1 MTTAEDWHDAVVAV
15 GAHGLL
21 NAIAAMVAAARTLER
36 ENLPPEI
43 RQEMVGII
51 IERGDVV
58 SDVLRYC
65 LDSLPKAARDT
76 IDLLD
81 IIDLIDVVDV
91 RNDDRAKER
100 NTGES

>member
-1 MTTAEDWHDAVVAV
+1 MATAEDWRDAVVAV

-36 ENLPPEI
+36 DDLTPEL
-43 RQEMVGII
+43 RREMVGII

-65 LDSLPKAARDT
+65 LDALPKAARDT

-81 IIDLIDVVDV
+81 IIDLMDVVDV
-91 RNDDRAKER
+91 RQEGANKP
-100 NTGES
+100 

>member
-1 MTTAEDWHDAVVAV
+1 MAAADDWRDAVVAV

-36 ENLPPEI
+36 ENISPELH
-43 RQEMVGII
+43 QEMIGII

-65 LDSLPKAARDT
+65 LDALPKAARDT

-81 IIDLIDVVDV
+81 IIDLIEVVDV
-91 RNDDRAKER
+91 RDENRSTR
-100 NTGES
+100 GN

>member
-1 MTTAEDWHDAVVAV
+1 M
-15 GAHGLL
+15 
-21 NAIAAMVAAARTLER
+21 AAPLVER
-36 ENLPPEI
+36 DNLTPEL

-65 LDSLPKAARDT
+65 LDALPKAARDT

-91 RNDDRAKER
+91 REDDANNR
-100 NTGES
+100 

>member
-1 MTTAEDWHDAVVAV
+1 MAASDDWRDAVVAV

-36 ENLPPEI
+36 DDLPPELH
-43 RQEMVGII
+43 QEMVGII

-65 LDSLPKAARDT
+65 LDALPKAARDT

-91 RNDDRAKER
+91 RHDEQQNR
-100 NTGES
+100 

>member
-1 MTTAEDWHDAVVAV
+1 MATAEDWRDAVVAV

-36 ENLPPEI
+36 DDLTPEL

-65 LDSLPKAARDT
+65 LDALPKAARDT

-81 IIDLIDVVDV
+81 IIDLIEIVDV
-91 RNDDRAKER
+91 RQEDASQR
-100 NTGES
+100 